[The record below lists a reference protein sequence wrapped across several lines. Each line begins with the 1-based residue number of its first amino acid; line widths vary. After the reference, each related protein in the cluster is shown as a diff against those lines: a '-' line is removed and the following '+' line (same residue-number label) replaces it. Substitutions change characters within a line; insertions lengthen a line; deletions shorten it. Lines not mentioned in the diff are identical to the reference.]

1 MVGGLIAGLVLGGIN
16 LYNQKQR
23 ENIAQKLYTAQKLI
37 SEGKVKEVKS
47 LDIPPPSAGLVE
59 LKLGDYFA
67 GKKEWD
73 KALTHFRKAQEI
85 FKNNNSV
92 LYYFCAEKVAYILYL
107 KGDYK
112 KSLETL
118 NGLGENIPNYCEVE
132 LLKAQ
137 NYASL
142 SLYKKMEEILKR
154 IEKVCSDKEIRLTAQ
169 YLMAKYGKK
178 ETK

>member
-1 MVGGLIAGLVLGGIN
+1 
-16 LYNQKQR
+16 
-23 ENIAQKLYTAQKLI
+23 
-37 SEGKVKEVKS
+37 
-47 LDIPPPSAGLVE
+47 
-59 LKLGDYFA
+59 
-67 GKKEWD
+67 
-73 KALTHFRKAQEI
+73 
-85 FKNNNSV
+85 
-92 LYYFCAEKVAYILYL
+92 
-107 KGDYK
+107 
-112 KSLETL
+112 LETL